1 MKLNGHFPKKA
12 KELGITILNGYEI
25 SNTFGRLRVKEVQLK
40 KLSNNAN
47 DENKSS
53 ITIKCDTICVSGGWT
68 PTVHLFTQSKG
79 KLKYRDFDGSFIP
92 EEAFQKTLCVGSCN
106 GDYDLH
112 KILELIPSKVNNFLN
127 INENNISE
135 NKIIKQMKF

>member
-1 MKLNGHFPKKA
+1 M
-12 KELGITILNGYEI
+12 
-25 SNTFGRLRVKEVQLK
+25 
-40 KLSNNAN
+40 

-79 KLKYRDFDGSFIP
+79 RLKYREFDGSFVP
-92 EEAFQKTLCVGSCN
+92 EESFQKTLCLGSCN

-112 KILELIPSKVNNFLN
+112 KILDSLPSKVTNFLFN
-127 INENNISE
+127 LLFTIHIYIYRITILKNFTKKFTS
-135 NKIIKQMKF
+135 MKGKHKLLNHVN